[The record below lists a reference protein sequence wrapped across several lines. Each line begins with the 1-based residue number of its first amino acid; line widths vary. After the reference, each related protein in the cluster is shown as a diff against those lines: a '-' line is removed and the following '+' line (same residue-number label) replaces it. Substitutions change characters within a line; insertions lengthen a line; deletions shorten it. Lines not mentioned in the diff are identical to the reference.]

1 VKAASAARVPAPARP
16 ATRRPPTWA
25 RWRDEELLDLRLC
38 DLKLD
43 IAGTVLERRIA
54 QLYREL
60 AERRIRFRPHFWL
73 SDEWFTPDGVPGIAV
88 PFYLAHPRLT
98 RLEQAMMLEAE
109 GGTPEW
115 CMRIL
120 RHETGHALENAYRLR
135 RRRDRR
141 ARFGRSTQR
150 YPQYYTPKPHSRSYV
165 VHLEPSYAQAHP
177 DEDFAETFAVWLAPR
192 SAWRSRYAG
201 WPALKKLE
209 FVDELMA
216 EIGPREP
223 PVTSRR
229 SVDALPRLRKT
240 LREHYAEKQKRYG
253 EPPRVPD
260 RDLRRLFAP
269 MPGERPMMTAARFLG
284 LVRRDVRRLVARW
297 TGEYQYTIDRVLD
310 AIIER
315 CRELRLRLVVPPERA
330 KTEVAVLVAVQTMSW
345 LHSGQHR
352 IWL

>member
-1 VKAASAARVPAPARP
+1 MVEAAPDAVAPVDW
-16 ATRRPPTWA
+16 TSLN
-25 RWRDEELLDLRLC
+25 DEQLLAVRMC
-38 DLKLD
+38 DLKLS
-43 IAGTVLERRIA
+43 IAGTEIEQRIA
-54 QLYREL
+54 RVDNEL
-60 AERRIRFRPHFWL
+60 ASHGLIRPHYWL
-73 SDEWFTPDGVPGIAV
+73 SDEWFTPDGVPGVAV
-88 PFYLAHPRLT
+88 PFYLAHPRLA
-98 RLEQAMMLEAE
+98 RLEQAQMVEVE

-120 RHETGHALENAYRLR
+120 RHETGHALENAFRLR

-150 YPQYYTPKPHSRSYV
+150 YPQYYTPKPYSKSYV

-201 WPALKKLE
+201 WPALRKLE

-223 PVTSRR
+223 PVTTRR

-260 RDLRRLFAP
+260 RDLRRLFASEP
-269 MPGERPMMTAARFLG
+269 VESSTMTAARFLS
-284 LVRRDVRRLVARW
+284 LVRSDVRKMVARW

-310 AIIER
+310 HIVER

-330 KTEVAVLVAVQTMSW
+330 KTEVAVLVAVQTMNW